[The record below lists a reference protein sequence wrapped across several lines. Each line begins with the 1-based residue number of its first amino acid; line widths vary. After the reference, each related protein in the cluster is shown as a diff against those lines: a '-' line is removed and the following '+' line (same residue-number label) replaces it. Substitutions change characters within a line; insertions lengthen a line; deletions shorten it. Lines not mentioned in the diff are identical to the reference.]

1 MASMQDDLVAPFSL
15 DHAPVR
21 GRIARLGPA
30 VNAILRRHDYPRPVA
45 LLLGEAL
52 TLAALVGSLL
62 KSDGR
67 LIVQA
72 QGQGPAPLLVAECGA
87 NGALRGYARMAEG
100 AAEALRRENRLPPDA
115 LLGAGNLVMT
125 LDLGGDAKPYQGMVA
140 LDGDTLAACAER
152 YFLSSE
158 QTETR
163 IALAVGEVF
172 GEGAP
177 LWRAQE
183 AIPIHA
189 APGGALLQRIAADDA
204 RGDPAEDWSRATILF
219 GTVKDEELI
228 DPDLG
233 ADRVL
238 YRLFHE
244 EGVRMSE
251 GVAVTDQ
258 CTCTQERLTKVMQ
271 QFPREELRDLIEPD
285 GLLHAKC
292 QFCAREYR
300 LEPESVGA

>member
-1 MASMQDDLVAPFSL
+1 MQDDLVAPFSL
-15 DHAPVR
+15 DNAPVR
-21 GRIARLGPA
+21 GRIARLGA
-30 VNAILRRHDYPRPVA
+30 SVDAILRRHDYPRPVA
-45 LLLGEAL
+45 MLLGEAL

-62 KSDGR
+62 KADGR

-72 QGQGPAPLLVAECGA
+72 QGQGPVPLLVAECGA
-87 NGALRGYARMAEG
+87 DGALRGYARLAEG
-100 AAEALRRENRLPPDA
+100 AAEALRRENRMPPDA
-115 LLGAGNLVMT
+115 LLGAGNLMLT
-125 LDLGGDAKPYQGMVA
+125 LDLGADTTPYQGMVA

-152 YFLSSE
+152 YFLTSE

-177 LWRAQE
+177 LWRA
-183 AIPIHA
+183 
-189 APGGALLQRIAADDA
+189 GGALLQRIAADDR

-251 GVAVTDQ
+251 GVTLADQ
-258 CTCTQERLTKVMQ
+258 CTCNEERLTKVMQ
-271 QFPREELRDLIEPD
+271 QFPQEELRDLIEPD

-300 LEPESVGA
+300 LEPESVGVPSP